1 MNNSYIKQEL
11 VKDTAILDFAHPSII
26 NLIKSK
32 DWLTLSPYERIGA
45 VYDFVRNEIKFGYNV
60 SDDIPA
66 SQVLKDGYGQCNTK
80 GTLLMALLRA
90 VDVPC
95 RIHGFTIHKSLQRGV
110 VPELIYPI
118 TPENILHS
126 WVEIYYEDKWI
137 NLEGFILDD
146 AYLEV
151 LQEEFAGESNS
162 LCSYGAGTNDL
173 IMPNVKWCGKD
184 TYIQRTGIN
193 NDFGTFDTPD
203 EFYTIHQQD
212 FPFWKKWLHNYIVR
226 HWMNRRAEKIRKRA
240 LQPVRFKKVEKF
252 ERVLKSS
259 DILA

>member
-11 VKDTAILDFAHPSII
+11 VKDTAILDFSHSSII
-26 NLIKSK
+26 NLIKSR
-32 DWLTLSPYERIGA
+32 DWLALSPYERIGA
-45 VYDFVRNEIKFGYNV
+45 VYNFVRNEIKFGYNR

-66 SQVLKDGYGQCNTK
+66 SQVLADGYGQCNTK
-80 GTLLMALLRA
+80 GNLLMALLRA
-90 VDVPC
+90 VDIPC

-110 VPELIYPI
+110 VPELVYPI

-126 WVEIYYEDKWI
+126 WIEIYYEDKWI

-151 LQEEFAGESNS
+151 LQEELAGESNS
-162 LCSYGAGTNDL
+162 LCAYGAGTDDL
-173 IMPNVKWCGKD
+173 IMPAVKWCGKD

-193 NDFGTFDTPD
+193 NDLGTFDTPD
-203 EFYTIHQQD
+203 EFYAIHQQD

-226 HWMNRRAEKIRKRA
+226 HWMNKRAENIRKRA
-240 LQPVRFKKVEKF
+240 LKPVRFKKEEKF
-252 ERVLKSS
+252 ERVLEQY
-259 DILA
+259 DIAV